1 VPYADVRARPW
12 LAADAG
18 RWARVRFARWA
29 LPAGPAIALVVAV
42 AVAVA
47 YGPPPECTAAAPCRE
62 QWTDTAGT
70 MLFLPHL
77 VWLFVLP
84 ELALVSAPLL
94 LAWLA
99 EPSAWEGGA
108 AVRVTDALVVAALL
122 WGWAAVLARL
132 RTRRRQRLLVLDA
145 AGGLTAVAPRPRGFL
160 PWRRGLL
167 RAATG
172 LLLCGAAVSVLA
184 GIVEDGRA
192 DDRSARTATALT
204 AVVVGYDENASV
216 TTLRLPDGTRRSIGT
231 LGRYRKGA
239 AERVLIDGPRLRLAA
254 EPHGDRSGR
263 ELFGLL
269 LAGCGVTFLGLS
281 ATARRRTRALLRG
294 EVPVLRVLAH
304 REHVRTEVFPADD
317 REGLRPALHYLP
329 RGMGGPLTLRQ
340 GLLFG
345 VPREGGD
352 VIVATATEAGEWVA
366 EISATAVRR
375 GRSWPVPPVAFGVP
389 YAGPRPP
396 GGAALPPDASRRGVG
411 RKRGGT
417 RRGGR
422 RGAREEPPADG
433 PREHALGDPLD
444 GPDDGPEAELP
455 REDGLFGG
463 GSSGSPGSPGSFG
476 SPGSSEF
483 GDGPGLGGSGLGG
496 SGLGGSGLGGPGL
509 GGSALG
515 GPGTGDPGAGEP
527 GTGGHGSDDRPHPRL
542 RAHRAA
548 AEAQVVA
555 ALAALSARPV
565 APGPV
570 RWHAGPLARGAA
582 LLMVLCGA
590 AVTARALSEPY
601 RWSLL
606 GPLCLGWWFLLEVCR
621 RLAGWRLTARPEGLR
636 FSAVWWRHDVA
647 WADVTGIEYTVHG
660 ELVVS
665 RRAGLPDLRLAG
677 VGLPRLER
685 GLPRPSRPARAA
697 AEATAMLRTPPR
709 RPTDDG

>member
-1 VPYADVRARPW
+1 MTTSWVPYADVRARPW

-18 RWARVRFARWA
+18 RWARVRLARWA
-29 LPAGPAIALVVAV
+29 LPIGPAIALVVAV

-94 LAWLA
+94 LVWLA
-99 EPSAWEGGA
+99 EPGAWEGGT

-122 WGWAAVLARL
+122 WGWAAVVARL
-132 RTRRRQRLLVLDA
+132 RTRRRQRRLVLDA

-167 RAATG
+167 RAAIG
-172 LLLCGAAVSVLA
+172 LVLCGAAVSVLTA
-184 GIVEDGRA
+184 IVEDGRA
-192 DDRSARTATALT
+192 DDRSARTATSLT

-231 LGRYRKGA
+231 LGRYRAGA
-239 AERVLIDGPRLRLAA
+239 AERVLVDGSRLRLAA

-281 ATARRRTRALLRG
+281 ATARRRTRALVRG

-304 REHVRTEVFPADD
+304 REHVRTEIFPTDD

-340 GLLFG
+340 ALLFG

-389 YAGPRPP
+389 YAGPRPAGGVAFRPDGP
-396 GGAALPPDASRRGVG
+396 G
-411 RKRGGT
+411 

-422 RGAREEPPADG
+422 PRGGLRRGVRGLRRGRREEPRVDG
-433 PREHALGDPLD
+433 PQERALGGSLD
-444 GPDDGPEAELP
+444 GPGAELP
-455 REDGLFGG
+455 RDERLFGG
-463 GSSGSPGSPGSFG
+463 GRLGGDGLGGALGSDGPDGGLSGG
-476 SPGSSEF
+476 F
-483 GDGPGLGGSGLGG
+483 GDGFGGDFR
-496 SGLGGSGLGGPGL
+496 
-509 GGSALG
+509 
-515 GPGTGDPGAGEP
+515 GDGPGAGEP
-527 GTGGHGSDDRPHPRL
+527 GGDTFGSGELGDERPQPRL

-548 AEAQVVA
+548 AEAQVLA
-555 ALAALSARPV
+555 ALAALAARPA

-570 RWHAGPLARGAA
+570 RWHAGPLARTTA

-590 AVTARALSEPY
+590 AVTAQALSEPY

-621 RLAGWRLTARPEGLR
+621 RLAGWRLAAYPEGLR
-636 FSAVWWRHDVA
+636 FSAVWWHHEVA

-660 ELVVS
+660 ELVVT
-665 RRAGLPDLRLAG
+665 RRAGQPDLRLAG